1 MDKPLKNKNYILGII
16 FSIFVIGYIFLKL
29 DWSAVRQIF
38 STLNW
43 LWICL
48 GFIVYLT
55 NYLLRTFRFK
65 ILLQLEN
72 FSFSQLMG
80 AICLYGMYL
89 YILPAKSGEIS
100 YPVILK
106 RSFNIS
112 LPESTAT
119 LVTARFFD
127 FATISLFI
135 PVVLFVYREKL
146 PTWFLYSGLSF
157 CGCVILFGIIAIW
170 LIRRRNPF
178 IIAKFKTSKNRWTNA
193 LVNLFENF
201 LYHLRTIDQRR
212 QYWRLWLIT
221 IGIWLFVYTNFYLIV
236 LGLGYHFS
244 YFQMIVVSILMIPMT
259 LLPFQGFANLGTH
272 EIGWVAAFSIL
283 GHNSNEALVIAVGS
297 HTIMLLFVLM
307 LGVLGFLLLKSHS
320 FLSKPDVR

>member
-1 MDKPLKNKNYILGII
+1 MVGYIL
-16 FSIFVIGYIFLKL
+16 LKL
-29 DWSAVRQIF
+29 DWAVIRNIF
-38 STLNW
+38 STLHW
-43 LWICL
+43 LWICI
-48 GFIVYLT
+48 GFLVYLA
-55 NYLLRTFRFK
+55 NYLLRTYRFK
-65 ILLQLEN
+65 ILLQLET

-80 AICLYGMYL
+80 ATCLYGMYL

-106 RSFNIS
+106 RSFNVSIS
-112 LPESTAT
+112 ESTAT

-135 PVVLFVYREKL
+135 PVVLFVYRNKL
-146 PTWFLYSGLSF
+146 PAWFLFSGLFF
-157 CGCVILFGIIAIW
+157 CGLVILLGVIAIL
-170 LIRRRNPF
+170 LIRRKNP
-178 IIAKFKTSKNRWTNA
+178 ITIAILKNNKNRWFNKF
-193 LVNLFENF
+193 VNYFANF

-244 YFQMIVVSILMIPMT
+244 YFQMIVVSILMVPLT
-259 LLPFQGFANLGTH
+259 LLPIQGFANVGTH

-283 GHNSNEALVIAVGS
+283 GHNSSEALVIAVGS
-297 HTIMLLFVLM
+297 HMIMLLFVLM
-307 LGVLGFLLLKSHS
+307 LGGLGLLLLKIYP
-320 FLSKPDVR
+320 FLLKSEIT